1 MPFIS
6 GNISSEYCNIYT
18 LTFINQVIILSSMK
32 IIILYKSISGF
43 TEKYAKWIAK
53 ELGGDIKKQ
62 SEVNQKFLEKYDLI
76 IYGGSLHASGIIGLK
91 RINFLFTKL
100 KNKKLIVFAVG
111 ASSPK
116 KGVVDEIIPE
126 PLGGAHRDHQFTAEK
141 IRESIVRNL
150 SELQKLSPDKVARD
164 RYNKFKKMG
173 SFSDGSKAPV
183 KKNGKKKEKID
194 SDFWFTNLGS

>member
-1 MPFIS
+1 
-6 GNISSEYCNIYT
+6 
-18 LTFINQVIILSSMK
+18 MK
-32 IIILYKSISGF
+32 IIIVYKSISGF

-116 KGVVDEIIPE
+116 KGVVDEIKNNNFDGDQTM
-126 PLGGAHRDHQFTAEK
+126 LFYLRGGFNFNKLNLINKIIMFIFIHLIKHKSKKSDDDIGMISAYEKPVDFT
-141 IRESIVRNL
+141 
-150 SELQKLSPDKVARD
+150 
-164 RYNKFKKMG
+164 
-173 SFSDGSKAPV
+173 
-183 KKNGKKKEKID
+183 KKENINDLVNYVK
-194 SDFWFTNLGS
+194 NELK